1 MHSYEEY
8 NKPIQELIKLMKD
21 DYPNDF
27 ILEINSFSAEIKS
40 NLSTQVFLVKEPKQK
55 IPYPSRPKKSKILKS
70 AHK

>member
-40 NLSTQVFLVKEPKQK
+40 NLSTQVFLVKEPK
-55 IPYPSRPKKSKILKS
+55 
-70 AHK
+70 